1 MILHSFT
8 HMTTETLRDVQMLL
22 TFTLLLT
29 WQGNA
34 FRVVCF
40 GILQKFSEAAFP
52 IILLAGNVGW
62 VFQTTLQPLGTIS
75 STSDLYCC
83 FFLQTMFVFLFPIP
97 PLLVVRLSLE
107 ITLSLY
113 IRVMYFLSSL
123 HIPLY
128 AQSLMLKQCP
138 LPCSCCKT
146 IQQITHNQTQ
156 CTK

>member
-83 FFLQTMFVFLFPIP
+83 FFLQTTFVFLFPIP

-123 HIPLY
+123 HIPLCGG
-128 AQSLMLKQCP
+128 LKA
-138 LPCSCCKT
+138 
-146 IQQITHNQTQ
+146 
-156 CTK
+156 

>member
-75 STSDLYCC
+75 STSGLYCC
-83 FFLQTMFVFLFPIP
+83 FFLQATFVFLFPIP

-123 HIPLY
+123 HIPLCGG
-128 AQSLMLKQCP
+128 LKA
-138 LPCSCCKT
+138 
-146 IQQITHNQTQ
+146 
-156 CTK
+156 